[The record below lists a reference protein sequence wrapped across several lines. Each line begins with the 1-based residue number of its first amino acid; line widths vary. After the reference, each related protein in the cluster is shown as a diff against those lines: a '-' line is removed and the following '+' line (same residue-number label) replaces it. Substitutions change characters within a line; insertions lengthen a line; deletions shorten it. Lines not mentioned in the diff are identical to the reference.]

1 MKEKKNGLKR
11 LTDKILIDTD
21 ILIDAARNVE
31 TAKNKLEELN
41 KSSVICISVI
51 TQMEM
56 LVGCENKR
64 EQKIVE
70 KYLKNFLIIPVTDSI
85 STKAYELLKKYRLS
99 HGLLIPDSLI
109 AATSISEEISLI
121 TKNQKDY
128 KFISDLKLLKYP

>member
-70 KYLKNFLIIPVTDSI
+70 KYLNNFIIIPVTDII

-128 KFISDLKLLKYP
+128 KFITDLKLLKYP

>member
-31 TAKNKLEELN
+31 TAKNKLKELN
-41 KSSVICISVI
+41 KNSVICISVI
-51 TQMEM
+51 TLMEM

-64 EQKIVE
+64 EQKVVE
-70 KYLKNFLIIPVTDSI
+70 KYLNNFIIIPVTDII

-128 KFISDLKLLKYP
+128 KFITDLKLLKYP

>member
-31 TAKNKLEELN
+31 TAKNKLKELN
-41 KSSVICISVI
+41 KNSVICISVI
-51 TQMEM
+51 TLMEM

-64 EQKIVE
+64 EQKVVE
-70 KYLKNFLIIPVTDSI
+70 KYLNNFIIIPVTDII

-99 HGLLIPDSLI
+99 HGLLIPDLLI

-128 KFISDLKLLKYP
+128 KFITDLKLLKYP